1 MALKICVEV
10 MLKKMFC
17 LSLFHTLLSVLS
29 FAVLLLFELFERV
42 FSVTKESSVFF
53 VC

>member
-1 MALKICVEV
+1 MALKICVGV

-29 FAVLLLFELFERV
+29 FAVLLLFQRF
-42 FSVTKESSVFF
+42 FSATKESSVSF